1 MENECKE
8 EIDKISHHEEMNNW
22 ILNVLIQNEIADE
35 NINTDTLDCKGIE
48 IEGRIKAIKFN
59 LYLCLMIILI
69 QLIAKNFCL
78 ILSDFAI
85 YPW

>member
-1 MENECKE
+1 MSPELENECKE

-48 IEGRIKAIKFN
+48 IEGRIKAIIKYYRYRKKW
-59 LYLCLMIILI
+59 LPESCLKKY
-69 QLIAKNFCL
+69 Q
-78 ILSDFAI
+78 
-85 YPW
+85 